1 MFRILI
7 VEDDKNTR
15 KLMCAVLRQNGF
27 EPVQAING
35 FEALTI
41 MENNHIDLVVLDVMM
56 PEMDGYTLAEELRL
70 GWAHLPIIMVTARQ
84 EARDKH
90 KGFLAGIDDYM
101 TKPIDEQELILR
113 IKALSRR
120 SQIASERKIVIGS
133 VVLDYS
139 SFTVTG
145 HEQKITLPQKEFQI
159 LFKLMSYPSI
169 IFTRLQLMEE
179 IWGVDTEPSDHTLS
193 VHISRLRE
201 RFHGWEEFEIV
212 TVRGLG
218 YKGIKNA

>member
-1 MFRILI
+1 MLRILI
-7 VEDDKNTR
+7 VEDDKNTS

-27 EPVQAING
+27 EPVQAVNG
-35 FEALTI
+35 LEALTI
-41 MENNHIDLVVLDVMM
+41 METNHIDLVVLDIMM
-56 PEMDGYTLAEELRL
+56 PEMDGYTLAKELRF
-70 GWAHLPIIMVTARQ
+70 GWENLPIIMVTARQ

-113 IKALSRR
+113 IKALLRR
-120 SQIASERKIVIGS
+120 SQIASERQIIIGN

-139 SFTVTG
+139 SFTVAG
-145 HEQKITLPQKEFQI
+145 HGQNIALPQKEFQI
-159 LFKLMSYPSI
+159 LFKLMSYPST

-179 IWGVDTEPSDHTLS
+179 IWGIDTEPSDHTLN

-201 RFHGWEEFEIV
+201 RFQDWNEFEII

-218 YKGIKNA
+218 YKGVKNA